1 MTKPAP
7 SGEPMPSIDPVLL
20 NLIKSKA
27 NDWCRELM
35 DFTKRNRLLFFKQL
49 KKGTLDLEGADQ
61 AAISDL
67 LAGRQVSIRK
77 LFPKLDEAEDAEIR
91 DRLRT
96 IQAKKRENEEER
108 SIETLHLAVGEVTW
122 DDAAGSA
129 TKLSTGSYFA
139 PAAPLFLL
147 PLKISTNQGRED
159 YVLTASVDEF
169 EVNPVLVEYLRTE
182 YKLDLVPEQKNDE
195 LDEATV
201 ASLTPILGQ
210 RLSGLRGGRLR
221 NSHVIG
227 NFSYAKF
234 AMVKDIQEDL
244 ESMSQH
250 KMIQALCSIPEAV
263 ASIRG
268 HYVDPPLDQPNHVSP
283 ADEFL
288 ILDADSSQNKII
300 NAIIDRRS
308 FAFDGPPG
316 TGKSQTIANAIGAMV
331 ARGKSV
337 LFVAEKRAAID
348 VVIRRLNDV
357 GLGEVVM
364 DFHGTG
370 HKKKE
375 LLDKIRTVLP
385 SLQQGGSLTYQAA
398 ELEASR
404 SRLVEHSDKLHR
416 KIGGIELSPYELLCL
431 RSEHESAANIGF
443 VLTGASNMTMAHVKA
458 LEAELRR
465 FGEQG
470 GLVGGR
476 GAAMWRRL
484 SERDLRQISGHL
496 ESLEK
501 IRKQSLRD
509 LSTSETAIN
518 SLTGSA
524 ARRFRD
530 PAKNLPTISRIAEA
544 QRRFGSGLFKADV
557 KRLQSELDAA
567 QGFVS
572 SLLLGL
578 VSKSVRDARKQ
589 VRLLSGRRM
598 SARTAALALI
608 EIVEILA
615 EWESLGFSA
624 TAIPE
629 VNNDSSLQ
637 RAVDAWVEL
646 ETLIDEIA
654 VFPELA
660 AAKDESLT
668 AIDQIV
674 SDLLSFGSGAR
685 NLALARSTEA
695 SLTKQGVERLIKVSR
710 ERDIPIQRTCSA
722 VWLSWLDTFIERD
735 AMEVLKSRQEN
746 LENLDSAALAFAYS
760 DAQHIGK
767 TPNRILSAWRDHY
780 KRTVASH
787 AKQDEALATAL
798 NRKRKVPA
806 LKHIF
811 RDSQDVI
818 CAIKPV
824 WVMSPLSV
832 SMLRPKAGTFDV
844 VIFDEAS
851 QILPWDA
858 VTAIKAA
865 RQVVVAGDD
874 QQLPPTTFFAGGES
888 EEELQT
894 EDEQNVDEAQL
905 PDFESILAFMKS
917 VVTKPLSL
925 QWHYRS
931 RDERL
936 INYSNKRIYQSLIT
950 FADSASESVIKFVKV
965 PDAPDITSKGA
976 SNAAEVRTV
985 CDLIVSHAKERPEE
999 TLGVIAL
1006 GVSHADAIESE
1017 IRKRRENDA
1026 QLDSY
1031 LQAHNHEPFFVKNLE
1046 RVQGDERDAIILTV
1060 GYGRGTDKQIRYTFG
1075 PINGKYGVRRLNVAT
1090 TRSRN
1095 RMTVVAT
1102 FSADELKPEQCTK
1115 GGLEFLRGYLKYA
1128 ESGGQDLG
1136 TNQAPVEMNSFERSI
1151 FNRLTKA
1158 GLEVEPQYGVGR
1170 YRIDFAVRS
1179 RKDRTKF
1186 ALAVECDGASY
1197 HSQPTARERD
1207 RLRQAALERRGWKF
1221 HRIWSTD
1228 WFNDPEGCMNNML
1241 EALQLAESSTS

>member
-1 MTKPAP
+1 VDPA
-7 SGEPMPSIDPVLL
+7 LL
-20 NLIKSKA
+20 KLIKSKA
-27 NDWCRELM
+27 DSWCRELM

-49 KKGTLDLEGADQ
+49 KKGTLNLTAANPG
-61 AAISDL
+61 AISDL

-77 LFPKLDEAEDAEIR
+77 LFPNLDEAQATEIR

-122 DDAAGSA
+122 DDSDGSA
-129 TKLSTGSYFA
+129 TRQSAGLSVP
-139 PAAPLFLL
+139 PAAPLFLV
-147 PLKISTNQGRED
+147 PLKISTSQGRED
-159 YVLTASVDEF
+159 YVLTAAVDDF
-169 EVNPVLVEYLRTE
+169 EVNPVLVEYLRSE
-182 YKLDLVPEQKNDE
+182 YKFDLVPNQDAADDE
-195 LDEATV
+195 DETI
-201 ASLTPILGQ
+201 ASLAPILKQ
-210 RLSGLRGGRLR
+210 RLSSLRGGRL
-221 NSHVIG
+221 NDSHIIG
-227 NFSYAKF
+227 NFSYAKL

-244 ESMSQH
+244 ISMSQH
-250 KMIQALCSIPEAV
+250 TMIQALCSIEEAI

-288 ILDADSSQNKII
+288 ILDADSSQNKIV
-300 NAIIDRRS
+300 NAIIDGRS

-357 GLGEVVM
+357 GLGELVM

-385 SLQQGGSLTYQAA
+385 LLQQGRSLSYEAVD
-398 ELEASR
+398 LEASR

-416 KIGGIELSPYELLCL
+416 KLDSVGLSPYELISL
-431 RSEHESAANIGF
+431 RSEHETSGNVGF
-443 VLTGASNMTMAHVKA
+443 ILSGAGDMSMDEVRA
-458 LEAELRR
+458 LEAEMRR
-465 FGEQG
+465 FNEQG
-470 GLVGGR
+470 GFVGGK

-484 SERDLRQISGHL
+484 TGRDLRNVEKHL

-501 IRKQSLRD
+501 IRKEALRD
-509 LSTSETAIN
+509 LGTTEKFLDSLN
-518 SLTGSA
+518 SSA
-524 ARRFRD
+524 PRRFRE
-530 PAKNLPTISRIAEA
+530 AVKNLPTLSKIAKIQE
-544 QRRFGSGLFKADV
+544 RFGSALFAADIPH
-557 KRLQSELDAA
+557 LQNELARA
-567 QGFVS
+567 QGLVT
-572 SLLLGL
+572 SLFLGL
-578 VSKSVRDARKQ
+578 GSKSVRNARKQ
-589 VRLLSGRRM
+589 IRLLSGRRLSTR
-598 SARTAALALI
+598 SAAQAVSEVAKLLS
-608 EIVEILA
+608 
-615 EWESLGFSA
+615 EWESLGFPK
-624 TAIPE
+624 TAIPDAD
-629 VNNDSSLQ
+629 VNSSM
-637 RAVDAWVEL
+637 RRVVDAWVEL
-646 ETLIDEIA
+646 ETLIENIA
-654 VFPELA
+654 VFPELIG
-660 AAKDESLT
+660 AKNESLI
-668 AIDQIV
+668 AVEQMV
-674 SDLLSFGSGAR
+674 ADLLSFGHGAR
-685 NLALARSTEA
+685 NLSEAHSTEA
-695 SLTKQGVERLIKVSR
+695 SLTKQGLDRLIKIAR
-710 ERDIPIQRTCSA
+710 ERVLTIQSTCSA
-722 VWLSWLDTFIERD
+722 VWLSWLDTFIGRD
-735 AMEVLKSRQEN
+735 AMEVLKGSQDN
-746 LENLDSAALAFAYS
+746 LESLTSAALVFAHS
-760 DAQHIGK
+760 DTQHIGK
-767 TPNRILSAWRDHY
+767 TPNRILDTWREHY
-780 KRTVASH
+780 RETVTAH
-787 AKQDEALATAL
+787 ERQDKALSTAL
-798 NRKRKVPA
+798 NRKRKVPP
-806 LKHIF
+806 LKDIF

-858 VTAIKAA
+858 ITAIKAS

-874 QQLPPTTFFAGGES
+874 QQLPPTTFFAGGDR
-888 EEELQT
+888 EEEPQNDNEET
-894 EDEQNVDEAQL
+894 EDEVEL

-936 INYSNKRIYQSLIT
+936 INYSNKKIYQSLIT

-965 PDAPDITSKGA
+965 PDVPDNISKNA
-976 SNAAEVRTV
+976 SNAAEVEVV
-985 CDLIVSHAKERPEE
+985 CGLIAEHAKDRPNE

-1006 GVSHADAIESE
+1006 GTNHADAIEAE
-1017 IRKRRENDA
+1017 IRRRCEHDTKLDA
-1026 QLDSY
+1026 F
-1031 LQAHNHEPFFVKNLE
+1031 LQAHSQEPFFVKNLE

-1060 GYGRGTDKQIRYTFG
+1060 GYGRGPDKQIRYTFG

-1095 RMTVVAT
+1095 RMTAVAT
-1102 FSADELKPEQCTK
+1102 FTANELKPEMCTA

-1128 ESGGQDLG
+1128 ESGGVDIG
-1136 TNQAPVEMNSFERSI
+1136 TNQGPVAMNAFERSI
-1151 FNRLTKA
+1151 FDRLTAA
-1158 GLEVEPQYGVGR
+1158 GLEVEPQYGVGS

-1179 RKDRTKF
+1179 RKDRSKF

-1207 RLRQAALERRGWKF
+1207 RLRQAALERRGWRF

-1228 WFNDPEGCMNNML
+1228 WFNDPEKCVQEVL
-1241 EALQLAESSTS
+1241 KSLQLVELQHS